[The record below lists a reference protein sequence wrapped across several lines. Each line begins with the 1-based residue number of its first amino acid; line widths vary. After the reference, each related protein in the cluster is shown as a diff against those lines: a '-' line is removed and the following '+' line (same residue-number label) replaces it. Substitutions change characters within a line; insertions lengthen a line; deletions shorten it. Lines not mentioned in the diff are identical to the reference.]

1 MSLKLR
7 AEIRCKKSMWGG
19 GLTACLRAVLIS
31 SPDYYAFMVSTAT
44 GSLSA
49 GEPVL
54 SL

>member
-1 MSLKLR
+1 MQEKYVVG
-7 AEIRCKKSMWGG
+7 GG

>member
-1 MSLKLR
+1 MQEKYVG
-7 AEIRCKKSMWGG
+7 GG